1 MRTSAAYRMKWLGW
15 TLAALWAVGAPLGA
29 AAQAIPAESITIAL
43 WPEYD
48 RPEVLV
54 IYRVTLSASTAL
66 PARLRLLVPGDA
78 PPLTAAA
85 FRGETGELLNASPT
99 RSDGDPYDVVELDT
113 PSREVQIEFYLPY
126 EVEGDV
132 RRFAFTW
139 PGGAATDAFTFEVQ
153 QPRGAEAM
161 DISPAPTS
169 ETVDGQGLLYHL
181 VPLGPQSEEDRP
193 QVSFTYRK
201 TTPDLSVNAG
211 STSVLATLVPTDGAP
226 LAAADVLPWVLL
238 AGGVVAIGAGV
249 VYFLRTRAED
259 RPVRPR
265 HRPARRLE
273 ERPDEVDASPVFCH
287 NCGTMAPAS
296 DRFCRQCG
304 TALRS

>member
-1 MRTSAAYRMKWLGW
+1 MSMSAAYRTRLLAS
-15 TLAALWAVGAPLGA
+15 TLVALAAVAAPLGA
-29 AAQAIPAESITIAL
+29 AAQATAAEAITVAL

-66 PARLRLLVPGDA
+66 PARVRLLVPGEA

-99 RSDGDPYDVVELDT
+99 RTDGDPYDVVELDT

-126 EVEGDV
+126 EVEGDL
-132 RRFAFTW
+132 RRFAFAW
-139 PGGAATDAFTFEVQ
+139 PGGAATDAFAFEVQ

-161 DISPAPTS
+161 VVSPTPTS

-181 VPLGPQSEEDRP
+181 VPLGPQSEGDRP

-201 TTPDLSVNAG
+201 TTPDLSANAG

-226 LAAADVLPWVLL
+226 LAAGDILPWVLL

-259 RPVRPR
+259 RPARPR
-265 HRPARRLE
+265 HRPAQRLE

-287 NCGTMAPAS
+287 NCGTQASAS